1 MVSQPTRSV
10 RISTHRRRV
19 SVEEPGGGCQSLSY
33 PGVLLIGYE
42 DGRKAY
48 EKWVPF
54 GTDASESDDERLI
67 EALQEALR
75 WQNREQGGFTTDVP

>member
-1 MVSQPTRSV
+1 MGSEVAMRSV
-10 RISTHRRRV
+10 RITTHRRRV
-19 SVEEPGGGCQSLSY
+19 TVEEPGGECLSLSY
-33 PGVLLIGYE
+33 PGVLLTGYE

-54 GTDASESDDERLI
+54 GADASESDDEKLI

-75 WQNREQGGFTTDVP
+75 WQNGTAGTETPGR